1 MLARWIARVSQTK
14 MFKQLLD
21 FSAVGWGRIVV
32 LSTLG
37 TLCCIAVAFAIDSY
51 SFETGT
57 WRWGTQPFNNLIIP
71 LLLAP
76 PFFSYLLAKQRE
88 LAMAHRELLVVA
100 STDPLTSCLNRR
112 AFTAIVDRYLDRNSA
127 QKADHSGALLVI
139 DIDHFKTI
147 NDRFG
152 HVCGDEAL
160 KAIAQAIRQALRE
173 FDIFGRI
180 GGEEFSVF
188 LPGVTP
194 DRADIVADRIRMEVL
209 ATELN
214 LGDESCRLS
223 VSVGGVTFNRE
234 RSFSEL
240 YRHADQRLYEAKRNG
255 RNRVEIVHHASPVS
269 SNMQVSVH

>member
-1 MLARWIARVSQTK
+1 MGRAPQTK
-14 MFKQLLD
+14 MIKQFLD
-21 FSAVGWGRIVV
+21 FSAVGRGRIVL

-37 TLCCIAVAFAIDSY
+37 TLCCIAVAFGIDSY
-51 SFETGT
+51 SFDTGT
-57 WRWGTQPFNNLIIP
+57 WRWGSQPLNNLIIP

-76 PFFSYLLAKQRE
+76 PFFGYLLGKQRE
-88 LAMAHRELLVVA
+88 LAIAHRELMVVA

-112 AFTAIVDRYLDRNSA
+112 AFTAMVDRYLDRIAA
-127 QKADHSGALLVI
+127 QEAGHSGALLVI

-152 HVCGDEAL
+152 HICGDEAL

-188 LPGVTP
+188 LPGVSP
-194 DRADIVADRIRMEVL
+194 DRAGIVADRIRTEVL
-209 ATELN
+209 ATELS
-214 LGDESCRLS
+214 LGEESCRLS
-223 VSVGGVTFNRE
+223 VSVGGVTFDRE
-234 RSFSEL
+234 TSFSEL

-255 RNRVEIVHHASPVS
+255 RNRVEIVHHVSPVPP
-269 SNMQVSVH
+269 NVQVSVH